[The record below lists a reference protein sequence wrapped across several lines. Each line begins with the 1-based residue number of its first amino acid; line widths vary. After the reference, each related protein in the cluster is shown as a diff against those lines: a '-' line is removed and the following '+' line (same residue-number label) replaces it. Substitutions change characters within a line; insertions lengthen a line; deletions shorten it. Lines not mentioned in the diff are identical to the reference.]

1 MRAAKNKNQE
11 SYEEE
16 VGASEFSENEETAM
30 TQSLRKS

>member
-1 MRAAKNKNQE
+1 MRAAKNQE

-30 TQSLRKS
+30 TQS